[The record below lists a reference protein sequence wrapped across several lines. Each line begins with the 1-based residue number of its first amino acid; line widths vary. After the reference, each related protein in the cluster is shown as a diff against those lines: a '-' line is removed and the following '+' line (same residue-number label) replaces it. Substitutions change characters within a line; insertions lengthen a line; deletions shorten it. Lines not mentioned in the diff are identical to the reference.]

1 LEVIYVKEQ
10 IGVALVGF
18 NVVDNGRL
26 RVRATA
32 LEKAAASL
40 AFERITQK
48 RHLAQL

>member
-18 NVVDNGRL
+18 DVVDNGRL
-26 RVRATA
+26 WVRATA
-32 LEKAAASL
+32 LKKAAASL
-40 AFERITQK
+40 AFEGVSQK